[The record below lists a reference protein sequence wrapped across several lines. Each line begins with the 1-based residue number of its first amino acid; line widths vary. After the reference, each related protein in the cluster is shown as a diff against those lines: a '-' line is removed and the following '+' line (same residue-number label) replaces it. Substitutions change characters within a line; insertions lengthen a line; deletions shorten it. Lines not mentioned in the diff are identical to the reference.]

1 MSDGDG
7 PSTVLLPWCHS
18 SHTNA
23 QAQLQRAVFL
33 QMFVL
38 ESGPMFSL
46 GLMIKKDADMTVQR
60 ISMATCEHK
69 EDGRGI
75 MCPFCIKNAHKG
87 EADVVP
93 PVRVRSVR
101 SASGVHGVT
110 VSCSMPS
117 VKSC

>member
-7 PSTVLLPWCHS
+7 PSTLLLSWFHS
-18 SHTNA
+18 SHSNG
-23 QAQLQRAVFL
+23 QAQLQRTVFL
-33 QMFVL
+33 QIFVL

-46 GLMIKKDADMTVQR
+46 GLMIKKDADRTVQR

-69 EDGRGI
+69 KDGRGI
-75 MCPFCIKNAHKG
+75 TCLLGTKNAHKG

-117 VKSC
+117 VKPC